1 MSDLTLLGICGSL
14 RRGSYN
20 RLLMREAARA
30 FGGSFVAGEIR
41 FPLYDRDIE
50 TETGI
55 PEAVEQL
62 AEQIRAADAVILVTP
77 EYNQSFSSPMKNAI
91 DWLSRV
97 EGNPWTKKPVAILS
111 AAAGRA
117 GGARA
122 QYALRLAV
130 NKFRMRLLTAPEVL
144 VANCDKEFDAE
155 GRLLSERYRKV
166 LSELM
171 GDLRAEAL
179 RPALAAE

>member
-1 MSDLTLLGICGSL
+1 MAELTLLGICGSL

-20 RLLMREAARA
+20 RMLMREAGRA
-30 FGGSFVAGEIR
+30 FGATFLEGDIR
-41 FPLYDRDIE
+41 FPLFDEDLE
-50 TETGI
+50 EAEGI
-55 PEAVEQL
+55 PLAVERL
-62 AEQIRAADAVILVTP
+62 ARQIREADAVVLATP

-97 EGNPWTKKPVAILS
+97 EGNPWARKPVAIVS
-111 AAAGRA
+111 AADGRA

-144 VANCDKEFDAE
+144 VAHCSTEFDAD
-155 GRLLSERYRKV
+155 GRLTGERYRQA
-166 LSELM
+166 LRELM
-171 GDLRAEAL
+171 ADLRAEAL
-179 RPALAAE
+179 RPALAAG

>member
-1 MSDLTLLGICGSL
+1 MADLTLLGICGSL
-14 RRGSYN
+14 RRGSCK

-30 FGGSFVAGEIR
+30 FGGNFVEGDIR
-41 FPLYDRDIE
+41 FPLFDADLE
-50 TETGI
+50 TEAGI
-55 PEAVEQL
+55 PDAVERL
-62 AEQIRAADAVILVTP
+62 AGQIRAADAVVLVTP

-97 EGNPWTKKPVAILS
+97 EGNPWARRPVAILS

-130 NKFRMRLLTAPEVL
+130 NRFRMRLLTAPEVL
-144 VANCDKEFDAE
+144 VANCAKEFDAE
-155 GRLLSERYRKV
+155 GRLLGERYRRA

>member
-1 MSDLTLLGICGSL
+1 MAELTLLGICGSL

-20 RLLMREAARA
+20 RLLMREAGRA
-30 FGGSFVAGEIR
+30 FGGRLVEGEIR

-50 TETGI
+50 TGTGI
-55 PEAVEQL
+55 PEAVEHL
-62 AEQIRAADAVILVTP
+62 AAQIRRADAAILVTP

-97 EGNPWTKKPVAILS
+97 EGNPWERKPVAILS
-111 AAAGRA
+111 AAAGRT

-144 VANCDKEFDAE
+144 VANCAKEFDDA
-155 GRLLSERYRKV
+155 GRLSGDRYRKA
-166 LSELM
+166 LNELM